1 MSHEES
7 SHHPPRNKSAVQCIL
22 NTSPVCLWSITL
34 ICLCQFYSYAFI
46 IPVLIPAPVCV
57 AVCVCASVVR
67 ERERRSERE
76 WGRDALY
83 VCAYEE
89 WYLSFGLLEGP
100 HFPTPSTLYV
110 IPQTAPPAIHCS
122 PSNHSAQQPGR
133 TDSLCAA
140 PSISPLRSESTA

>member
-46 IPVLIPAPVCV
+46 IPVLIPVPVCV
-57 AVCVCASVVR
+57 AGCVR
-67 ERERRSERE
+67 LLWERERHGAKEK
-76 WGRDALY
+76 WGSDALY

-89 WYLSFGLLEGP
+89 WYLSFGLLEGASLS
-100 HFPTPSTLYV
+100 HAFHAICNSTDGS
-110 IPQTAPPAIHCS
+110 PAIHRS

-133 TDSLCAA
+133 TESLCAA
-140 PSISPLRSESTA
+140 PSISPLWSESTA

>member
-46 IPVLIPAPVCV
+46 IPILIPVPVCV
-57 AVCVCASVVR
+57 AVCVRLFVRGRETERKRVR
-67 ERERRSERE
+67 ERCPLCLCIRGMVFKLRAFRGASVSHAFHAICNSTD
-76 WGRDALY
+76 GSPAL
-83 VCAYEE
+83 
-89 WYLSFGLLEGP
+89 
-100 HFPTPSTLYV
+100 
-110 IPQTAPPAIHCS
+110 HCS

-133 TDSLCAA
+133 TESLCAA
-140 PSISPLRSESTA
+140 PSISPLWSESTA